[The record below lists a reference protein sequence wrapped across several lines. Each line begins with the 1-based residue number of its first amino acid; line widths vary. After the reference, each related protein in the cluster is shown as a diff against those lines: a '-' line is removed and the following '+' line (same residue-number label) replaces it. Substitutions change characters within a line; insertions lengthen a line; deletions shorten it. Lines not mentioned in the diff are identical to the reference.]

1 MASNAA
7 VRGLGASSPQVVAPQ
22 AKKKWPLVQLYRVWG
37 LAPSAAGGKK
47 LASSTARGA
56 EITQTYAE
64 FVRST
69 QSSWRKTKPAV
80 DPPRHV
86 LCGYERRLLS
96 KVFGV
101 DVSGSRLT
109 AGLEKGDKN
118 IFFKKRRSY
127 KHRTQ
132 QEQSIAGLRFFVSR
146 LHVPNKLCKP

>member
-22 AKKKWPLVQLYRVWG
+22 AKKKMASSKAIWGLGASPQVVAPQAKKKWPLVQLYGVWG

-56 EITQTYAE
+56 EITQTFEE

-86 LCGYERRLLS
+86 LCLYERRFLS
-96 KVFGV
+96 EVFGV
-101 DVSGSRLT
+101 DVFGSRLT
-109 AGLEKGDKN
+109 VGLEKGDKN
-118 IFFKKRRSY
+118 IFFKKRRS
-127 KHRTQ
+127 
-132 QEQSIAGLRFFVSR
+132 
-146 LHVPNKLCKP
+146 

>member
-7 VRGLGASSPQVVAPQ
+7 VRGLGASSPQVVAPQAKKKMASSRAIWGLGASPQVVAPQ

-56 EITQTYAE
+56 EITQTFAE

-86 LCGYERRLLS
+86 LCLYERRFLS

-101 DVSGSRLT
+101 DVFGSRLT
-109 AGLEKGDKN
+109 VGLEKGDKKC
-118 IFFKKRRSY
+118 FFQK
-127 KHRTQ
+127 
-132 QEQSIAGLRFFVSR
+132 APLV
-146 LHVPNKLCKP
+146 